1 MKYILYLFFSFVLL
15 NLYGQVPVGL
25 APNPTISSLG
35 LKNIFL
41 VAQLEIPEDKFTAEI
56 NIAELLTNAGII
68 TVPSLNIVKHGGS
81 LSLLASDSIITL
93 LKEKERDTYM
103 LVSVRGYDRTFRN
116 NTRNFLTLQA
126 ELESSHLF
134 PLYRNDIVS
143 VTLEFLF
150 YRDGIVVHN
159 ELLKLNN
166 VSNKE
171 GVMKK
176 LAKKLPKLI
185 NKWKK

>member
-25 APNPTISSLG
+25 APNQTISSLG

-93 LKEKERDTYM
+93 LKEKEIDTYM

-150 YRDGIVVHN
+150 YRNGIVVHN